1 MAAGAKHAFL
11 GRPRSK
17 RRERPGAASDRGG
30 ARRWNPWTRRAPRA
44 RRPWR
49 TLGRRS
55 RSRGRDRCSA
65 GAHATDYPRVS
76 RRTPSLLLFPMRR
89 PRARGRRFPARLRQ
103 PTPIPRLTDPLSH
116 VIAQRHARR
125 RRGARRAGAPRRA
138 RRAVATAPPFG
149 RPEPRRSLGP
159 DLDAVAPEEWTREG
173 DAQHHRGW
181 LVLVSASAAPVPPEK
196 PERGERAFAT
206 LANGVLRLARDRK
219 SLDIT
224 AVNLEGCEVR
234 LCGVP
239 GAAADEPEHSW
250 PANVR
255 WRPKK
260 DGAGKE
266 KRWWKRLPIVAPTQ
280 NAAVQGAF
288 GSMVLRVSDA
298 AKEVWTVALHRDV
311 HRSRAMVDR
320 AMFFRRRRRRAG
332 EKGCPPPPGRGTG
345 RRDRGALDHLASMRL
360 ARESRDASRARDDA
374 AHGSKATAETGWASG
389 APPPPR

>member
-1 MAAGAKHAFL
+1 MESVDAARAARAAAVAYFGTALAVTWSRPVL
-11 GRPRSK
+11 G
-17 RRERPGAASDRGG
+17 GCA
-30 ARRWNPWTRRAPRA
+30 
-44 RRPWR
+44 
-49 TLGRRS
+49 
-55 RSRGRDRCSA
+55 RDR
-65 GAHATDYPRVS
+65 
-76 RRTPSLLLFPMRR
+76 L
-89 PRARGRRFPARLRQ
+89 PARFGANPLVVAFSDASSTCARAAFSSASPSNQ
-103 PTPIPRLTDPLSH
+103 HPSPRLTDPLSH

-138 RRAVATAPPFG
+138 RRAVATAPRGSADPSRG
-149 RPEPRRSLGP
+149 DSLGP
-159 DLDAVAPEEWTREG
+159 DLDAVPPEEWTREG

-266 KRWWKRLPIVAPTQ
+266 KRWWKRLPIVVSHPERALYKGI
-280 NAAVQGAF
+280 ASYGA
-288 GSMVLRVSDA
+288 
-298 AKEVWTVALHRDV
+298 T
-311 HRSRAMVDR
+311 RSATPPRRRGPSLCIATSTDR
-320 AMFFRRRRRRAG
+320 AR
-332 EKGCPPPPGRGTG
+332 
-345 RRDRGALDHLASMRL
+345 
-360 ARESRDASRARDDA
+360 
-374 AHGSKATAETGWASG
+374 W
-389 APPPPR
+389 